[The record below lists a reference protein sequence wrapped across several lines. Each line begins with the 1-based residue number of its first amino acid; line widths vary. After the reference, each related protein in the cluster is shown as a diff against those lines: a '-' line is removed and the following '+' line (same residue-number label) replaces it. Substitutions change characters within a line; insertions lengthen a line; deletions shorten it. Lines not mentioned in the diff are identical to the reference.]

1 MRNRMAGLMLV
12 LMLAGCDDPA
22 PPPPPPP
29 VIAPAA
35 PVYAP
40 LTVTPEVWKHV
51 RPGCKGQDCPW
62 IEVELQRVA
71 DKGIDALAEAEL
83 ANLVPLDDKPAHFD
97 TIETLSAAFW
107 PKTGKQ
113 WNISLQSKVLHQA
126 GPILT
131 LQLDNDT
138 YTGGAHGISATR
150 FLNLDRGQANKRLVL
165 ADVLVPGKETA
176 FKALA
181 QSLHAAWLKEM
192 EVTDAEFAQTWPFH
206 ETDNFALTDKGILLK
221 YQNYELGP
229 YAFGQPE
236 FLLPKDKLAELVKP
250 EFLR

>member
-12 LMLAGCDDPA
+12 LMLAGCDDPVS
-22 PPPPPPP
+22 PPPPPP

-40 LTVTPEVWKHV
+40 LTVTPEVWKHL
-51 RPGCKGQDCPW
+51 RPGCKGKDCPW

-97 TIETLSAAFW
+97 TIEMLSAAFW
-107 PKTGKQ
+107 PKTDKQ
-113 WNISLQSKVLHQA
+113 WNISL
-126 GPILT
+126 
-131 LQLDNDT
+131 
-138 YTGGAHGISATR
+138 
-150 FLNLDRGQANKRLVL
+150 
-165 ADVLVPGKETA
+165 LVPGKETA
-176 FKALA
+176 FEALA

-192 EVTDAEFAQTWPFH
+192 GVADAEFAQTWPFH